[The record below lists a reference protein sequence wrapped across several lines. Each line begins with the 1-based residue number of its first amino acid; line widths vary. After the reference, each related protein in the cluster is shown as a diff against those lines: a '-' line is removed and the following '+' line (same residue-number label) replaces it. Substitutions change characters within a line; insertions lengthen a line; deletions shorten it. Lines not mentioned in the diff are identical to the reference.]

1 MTKKDKKVTFVF
13 QRARKSRIKE
23 DDSSVPYLDNGYYY
37 YTRYEKDK
45 QYPITTIIDGNKTV
59 NPSLAFNAVVAIV
72 SDRIAIKRINQFF
85 MNIPLC

>member
-1 MTKKDKKVTFVF
+1 
-13 QRARKSRIKE
+13 
-23 DDSSVPYLDNGYYY
+23 
-37 YTRYEKDK
+37 